1 MEQFDFELKSRKIC
15 QSLSLFGIQA
25 VVFTVFPYG
34 NDFEIEL
41 VGSPGTVHFNFQK
54 SVKSIFSTENS
65 FKIESFVSDKLFR
78 LTLSSFVSFD
88 STS

>member
-15 QSLSLFGIQA
+15 RSLSVFGIQA
-25 VVFTVFPYG
+25 VVFTVFHFG

-54 SVKSIFSTENS
+54 SVPSPTKFGKYFKSIFSIENS

-78 LTLSSFVSFD
+78 FI
-88 STS
+88 